1 MIEYRKFR
9 VANIV
14 ITQEGNNLIFDG
26 ENHAQKPCNVMIAML
41 KVSNFLNWWKSE
53 KTKATIQNLFVNTEE
68 LEWANWKGLD
78 LADLKISNSRLSIDC
93 NFKRNTKTRKI
104 YIGGEEKIQFFKTG
118 NVKFACFNKKDFKP
132 LVNSIIYN
140 HVNAQKL
147 FLTRF
152 SLDVL
157 DFFELEEL
165 NVNVG
170 LQNLTRKNFDTGHK
184 LVYKVCNNLINEF
197 DQDIMNLD
205 SSFLEKEKNKLN
217 MQKFDLQNFIDEL
230 ERKGYETAIE
240 NEMKK
245 YPREHFPVAYE
256 VTM

>member
-14 ITQEGNNLIFDG
+14 IVQEGNNLIFDG

-41 KVSNFLNWWKSE
+41 KVSNFLNWWESE
-53 KTKATIQNLFVNTEE
+53 KTKGPIQNLFVNIEE

-78 LADLKISNSRLSIDC
+78 LFDLQISNSRLSIDC
-93 NFKRNTKTRKI
+93 NFKRNTNNRKL
-104 YIGGEEKIQFFKTG
+104 YIGGKEKVQFFKTG

-132 LVNSIIYN
+132 LLNSILYN
-140 HVNAQKL
+140 HINAKKI
-147 FLTRF
+147 FLTKF

-157 DFFELEEL
+157 DFLEVEEFS
-165 NVNVG
+165 VNDF
-170 LQNLTRKNFDTGHK
+170 LRKLPRKNFDTGRK
-184 LVYKVCNNLINEF
+184 LVYKVCNKLINECN
-197 DQDIMNLD
+197 QDIMNLD
-205 SSFLEKEKNKLN
+205 SPFLDQEKNKLN
-217 MQKFDLQNFIDEL
+217 MQKFDLQNLIDEL
-230 ERKGYETAIE
+230 ERKGYEAAIE

-245 YPREHFPVAYE
+245 YPKEHFPVAYE